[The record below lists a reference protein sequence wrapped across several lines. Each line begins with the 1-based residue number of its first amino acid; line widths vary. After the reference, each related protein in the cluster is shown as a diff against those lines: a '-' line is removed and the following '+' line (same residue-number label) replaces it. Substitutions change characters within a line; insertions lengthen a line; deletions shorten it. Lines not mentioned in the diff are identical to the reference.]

1 MRAHLAAL
9 IREQSTTFVEALQRA
24 GEGHGGAMH
33 QVRVLSR
40 RLREA
45 LPLAASAAPKA
56 DASLLVD
63 NARRAAAAL
72 GGVRELN
79 VALREFDDDA
89 NGFRWGA
96 GAALRVRDHLT
107 AERDRRSSAMRAK
120 LSRISVKRTL
130 SRAEALASAI
140 EHAEPQVWQTAL
152 AARVRKR
159 ARRFDEALRVAGT
172 LYAPDALHRVRIA
185 GKKLRYT
192 LELAQGAAGA
202 PVARELA
209 ALKRL
214 QELLGRLHDLQ
225 VLEEHVRHVAVQAAA
240 DAPMSAALEQMLADL
255 DDVCRRL
262 HARFLA
268 QSDRLTALAARAGS
282 DIVIWLTPRRT
293 LRISRPR
300 SNRSRPG
307 RSAATA

>member
-9 IREQSTTFVEALQRA
+9 IREQSTMFVEALHRA
-24 GEGHGGAMH
+24 REGHGGATH

-45 LPLAASAAPKA
+45 LPLAATAAPKA
-56 DASLLVD
+56 HASALIDTV
-63 NARRAAAAL
+63 RRAATAL

-79 VALREFDDDA
+79 VALREFDEDA
-89 NGFRWGA
+89 SGFRWGT
-96 GAALRVRDHLT
+96 GAVLRVRDHLA
-107 AERDRRSSAMRAK
+107 AERDRRSSAMRTK
-120 LSRISVKRTL
+120 LNRISVKRTL
-130 SRAEALASAI
+130 ARAEALASAI
-140 EHAEPQVWQTAL
+140 EHAESHVWQTAL

-159 ARRFDEALRVAGT
+159 ARRFEAALRVAGT

-192 LELAQGAAGA
+192 LELAHGAVGA
-202 PVARELA
+202 PVVRELA
-209 ALKRL
+209 SLKRL

-225 VLEEHVRHVAVQAAA
+225 VLEEHVRQVAVQAAD
-240 DAPMSAALEQMLADL
+240 DAAMSAALERMLADL

-268 QSDRLTALAARAGS
+268 QSDRLNALAARAAS
-282 DIVIWLTPRRT
+282 DVAIWLTPRRT

-307 RSAATA
+307 GSAATA